1 MSIVNSYKKLLNNS
15 LIFAIGNL
23 GSKFI
28 VLILVPLY
36 TYYLTKSEY
45 GLIDLLTTTISFIV
59 PIITLSIVDAV
70 LRFAMDH
77 NYDKKEVLIN
87 SLMIC
92 LIGFFVLVIIF
103 PLLKIILPF
112 NKYIL
117 YFYLIILSQI
127 IDNTLSQYIRAKEMI
142 RLFAF
147 SGIINAITLLISNVL
162 LLMVLN
168 KGITGYLVSIVVS
181 NLVRSLLLLFRAN
194 IVKDIH
200 LDKINI
206 SLVKEM
212 LYYSI
217 PLIPNA
223 LMWWIMSL
231 SDRYLITYFLG
242 LSANG
247 LYAVAN
253 KVPSILSIAHSIFFQ
268 AWQMAAIEEVESKD
282 KSQFFSNVFN
292 IFWLTM
298 FILTSLLLVFL
309 KLIIN
314 VFIAEEYFESWK
326 YIPFLLLGVVFSS
339 FSGFLG
345 VNYIASKK
353 TSGVFKTSIIGAVI
367 NFITNI
373 LLIPTL
379 GINGASIA
387 TMLSFLVIWLLRIKD
402 TKDFVIIKIKWKTL
416 WLSFFILMLQI
427 GVLYVNYSTEFIVEL
442 FLFLSILLV
451 NIQQIK
457 KILLRYNEPKK
468 LDTK

>member
-1 MSIVNSYKKLLNNS
+1 MNSYKKLLNNS